1 MVRLMLRA
9 FDALRLDADA
19 IHAHAR
25 PRLHAGP
32 VEGAEG
38 APPFLSE
45 MAVLWDSAR
54 AVSGQSGLGVRLAEL
69 PSPLADTLFGKL
81 IVSATTLGEALV
93 LASRSMR
100 LIQGQ
105 GAVQLSIH
113 VSGDRASVSV
123 ARLYRSV
130 PHDESLEYILSSL
143 WRASAGLA
151 GVPLP
156 LSEVTFAHDR
166 PRDATHHE
174 RVFAAPVRWGA
185 VQNAYYFDSEQLL
198 LPLSRGDLTL
208 RQQLQGAAARVLRR
222 AEDPADF
229 RRVVRAAIERELQRG
244 DASVSRVAERLGLH
258 PKAFARRLTAQAL
271 SFRELLDG
279 VRYELAD
286 QHLRSPEARVGQV
299 ARLLGYSEKSAFNR
313 AFKRWAGRSP
323 QAFRDALGLSTP
335 DD

>member
-9 FDALRLDADA
+9 FQALELNADA

-25 PRLHAGP
+25 PRLHGAP

-54 AVSGQSGLGVRLAEL
+54 AVSGQSGMGVRLAEL
-69 PSPLADTLFGKL
+69 PSPVADTLFGKL
-81 IVSATTLGEALV
+81 IVSATTLGEALI
-93 LASRSMR
+93 LATRSMR
-100 LIQGQ
+100 LIE
-105 GAVQLSIH
+105 GAFQLSLH
-113 VSGDRASVSV
+113 VAGERASVSL
-123 ARLYRSV
+123 ARLYRTV
-130 PHDESLEYILSSL
+130 PHDEGMEYVLASL
-143 WRASAGLA
+143 WRSSSALA

-156 LSEVTFAHDR
+156 LTEVSFAHDR
-166 PRDATHHE
+166 PPDVSHHE
-174 RVFAAPVRWGA
+174 RVFGAPVRWGA
-185 VQNAYYFDSEQLL
+185 AQTAYFFDSEQLL
-198 LPLSRGDLTL
+198 VPLSRGDLTL

-222 AEDPADF
+222 SEDPADF
-229 RRVVRAAIERELQRG
+229 QRTVRTAIERELQRG
-244 DASVSRVAERLGLH
+244 DASVRRVAERLGLH
-258 PKAFARRLTAQAL
+258 PKALARKLAAQAL

-286 QHLRSPEARVGQV
+286 RALRAPEARVGQV

-335 DD
+335 DE